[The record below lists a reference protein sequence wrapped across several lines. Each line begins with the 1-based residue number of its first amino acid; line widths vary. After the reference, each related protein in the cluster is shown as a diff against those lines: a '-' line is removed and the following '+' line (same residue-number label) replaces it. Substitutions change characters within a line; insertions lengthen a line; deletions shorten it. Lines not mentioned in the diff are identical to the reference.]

1 MYFTAPVIAMTNKIA
16 SNNLHCGFVDAG
28 FEEIQT
34 FVHFIKA
41 GIHLILEPI
50 QTIISFLL
58 LNLHLL
64 QDC

>member
-1 MYFTAPVIAMTNKIA
+1 MILFFVPADGHLRIF
-16 SNNLHCGFVDAG
+16 CGLVDAG